1 MVMKMNKTDFL
12 KELSEITKFDME
24 KCEIINE
31 VIENNCFIGKN
42 NKIKLVDDLVER
54 LSITEQEAEDIY
66 EKAMGIIASG
76 LKEKIKHPFKDKD

>member
-54 LSITEQEAEDIY
+54 LGITEQEADDVY
-66 EKAMGIIASG
+66 EKAMRIIARG